1 MNKDLLKV
9 GEVIEVKGIKIR
21 AKVYKEKNTP
31 YLNYDGKI
39 IKNIAVG
46 RFVKIKNGFND
57 IVGKIEGEYVVEENN
72 ISGYKSSNALIHRII
87 EISIVGSFD
96 NDGFFKKGLFNL
108 PLVADYIYILK
119 EEEVDKIFCFSKKNE
134 KRISTGNIISYDTYK
149 LRLSVQNLFA
159 SHIGIFGNTGSG
171 KSNTLA
177 KIYSELFKIYGDKK
191 NFKDKSEF
199 ILIDFNGEYHNSIT
213 QDGNKEVYNL
223 STSEEGECKYPL
235 NKEILYELE
244 FWAIITEATEK
255 TQQPFLKSCIR
266 LYEDLCESEN
276 LVNKIEIIVKKIIN
290 NIFNYGEKYGTLR
303 KEYEEMID
311 LAFDNIAE
319 KSILEKLSYVNRN
332 NSSSFIIK
340 NNISG
345 NVWLDT
351 AEQFKENKEIK
362 SLQSNIIGNKC
373 IFTGDNI
380 NYFQLFNF
388 AVRVNYILEI
398 QKGYINEEHIG
409 PLMKRLNNRL
419 HDIEKVFTFN
429 KAINKGKNLKIISL
443 LDVNVTM
450 RKIIPMIICKKI
462 YDEHKKDSNKG
473 FLNIIIDEAHNIL
486 STNSQRESAM
496 WKDYRLE
503 VFEEIIKEGRKFGT
517 FLTISSQRPSDISET
532 IISQLHNYFLH
543 RLVNNEDIKAI
554 GRSVSFLDSTS
565 YEMIPILPQGACI
578 FTGISS
584 NFPILVQVDELAK
597 DRQPKSDT
605 IKINDLW
612 NDDNL

>member
-9 GEVIEVKGIKIR
+9 GEVVEVRGIKIR

-31 YLNYDGKI
+31 YLNYNGKI

-72 ISGYKSSNALIHRII
+72 LSGYKSSNGLIHRII
-87 EISIVGSFD
+87 EISIVGSLD
-96 NDGFFKKGLFNL
+96 NDGLFKKGLFNL

-119 EEEVDKIFCFSKKNE
+119 EEEVDKIFCFSKKDE
-134 KRISTGNIISYDTYK
+134 KRVTIGDIISYDTYK

-177 KIYSELFKIYGDKK
+177 KIYSELFEIYGDKK
-191 NFKDKSEF
+191 NFKEKSKF
-199 ILIDFNGEYHNSIT
+199 ILLDFNGEYHNSIVKEV
-213 QDGNKEVYNL
+213 NKEVYKL
-223 STSEEGECKYPL
+223 STRGAGEDKYLL
-235 NKEILYELE
+235 NKETLYELE
-244 FWAIITEATEK
+244 FWSIITEATEK

-266 LYEDLCESEN
+266 LYKKLCESKDIANE
-276 LVNKIEIIVKKIIN
+276 VEIIVKSVIN
-290 NIFNYGEKYGTLR
+290 NIFNYGDKYEVLR
-303 KEYEEMID
+303 KEYEEIID
-311 LAFDNIAE
+311 LAFDNIKE
-319 KSILEKLSYVNRN
+319 RSILEKLSYVNKN
-332 NSSSFIIK
+332 NSSRFIIK
-340 NNISG
+340 NNGSDDT
-345 NVWLDT
+345 WLNT
-351 AEQFKENKEIK
+351 AEEFKKNQEIKKLKNNMIDDKCKFKEE
-362 SLQSNIIGNKC
+362 
-373 IFTGDNI
+373 NI

-388 AVRVNYILEI
+388 AVRLNYILEI
-398 QKGYINEEHIG
+398 QKGYINEEHIA

-429 KAINKGKNLKIISL
+429 KIIDKAKNLKVISL

-450 RKIIPMIICKKI
+450 RKIVPMIICKKV
-462 YDEHKKDSNKG
+462 YDEHKKDSNRG

-503 VFEEIIKEGRKFGT
+503 VFEEIIKEGRKFGV
-517 FLTISSQRPSDISET
+517 FLTISSQRPADISDT

-554 GRSVSFLDSTS
+554 GRSVSFLDTTS
-565 YEMIPILPQGACI
+565 YDMIPILPQGACI
-578 FTGISS
+578 FTGIAS
-584 NFPILVQVDELAK
+584 NFPILVQVDELDK

-605 IKINDLW
+605 IKIDKLW
-612 NDDNL
+612 GGES

>member
-9 GEVIEVKGIKIR
+9 GEVVEVRGIKVR
-21 AKVYKEKNTP
+21 AKVYEEKNTP
-31 YLNYDGKI
+31 YLNYNGKI

-57 IVGKIEGEYVVEENN
+57 IVGKIEGEYVVEESNL
-72 ISGYKSSNALIHRII
+72 SGYKSSNALIHRII

-119 EEEVDKIFCFSKKNE
+119 EEEVDKIFCFSKKDE
-134 KRISTGNIISYDTYK
+134 KRVTIGDIISYDTYK

-177 KIYSELFKIYGDKK
+177 KIYSELFEIYGDKK
-191 NFKDKSEF
+191 NFKEKSKF
-199 ILIDFNGEYHNSIT
+199 ILLDFNGEYHNSIAKEE
-213 QDGNKEVYNL
+213 NKEVYKL
-223 STSEEGECKYPL
+223 STRGDGEDKYLL
-235 NKEILYELE
+235 NKETLYELE

-255 TQQPFLKSCIR
+255 TQQPFLKGCIK
-266 LYEDLCESEN
+266 LYKNLCKSKN
-276 LVNKIEIIVKKIIN
+276 LPNKIEIIVKSIIN
-290 NIFNYGEKYGTLR
+290 NIFNYGDKYGILR
-303 KEYEEMID
+303 KEYEEVID
-311 LAFDNIAE
+311 LAFDNVKE
-319 KSILEKLSYVNRN
+319 KSILEKLSYVNKN
-332 NSSSFIIK
+332 NSSKFIIK
-340 NNISG
+340 NNGSG
-345 NVWLDT
+345 DTWLNT
-351 AEQFKENKEIK
+351 TEEFKKNEEIK
-362 SLQSNIIGNKC
+362 SLKNSMIDDKC
-373 IFTGDNI
+373 KFKEDDI

-388 AVRVNYILEI
+388 AVRLNYILEI
-398 QKGYINEEHIG
+398 QKGYINEEHIA

-429 KAINKGKNLKIISL
+429 QVIDKGKNLKIISL

-450 RKIIPMIICKKI
+450 RKIVPMIICKKV
-462 YDEHKKDSNKG
+462 YDEHKKGSNIG
-473 FLNIIIDEAHNIL
+473 FLNIVIDEAHNIL

-503 VFEEIIKEGRKFGT
+503 VFEEIIKEGRKFGV
-517 FLTISSQRPSDISET
+517 FLTISSQRPADISDT

-554 GRSVSFLDSTS
+554 GRSVSFLDTTS
-565 YEMIPILPQGACI
+565 YDMIPILPQGACI
-578 FTGISS
+578 FTGIAS
-584 NFPILVQVDELAK
+584 NFPILVQVDELDK

-605 IKINDLW
+605 IKIDKLW
-612 NDDNL
+612 EGEN